1 MNKIFR
7 RINLLRRGRGHR
19 GRTARYP
26 SQIPLLGW
34 RDILLRVYFKL
45 DSANIS
51 ILSAGVAFYAMLA
64 IFPALTAIVSIYA
77 LLADPADVYRQFDA
91 MSGILPLQARDI
103 LSDQLASLAARSQE
117 RLGLGLLLGL
127 GVAIWSAHRGIDAI
141 IRAITVVYD
150 ERETRGYFLMKGITL
165 SLTFGAVLLVVFA
178 LTLTVAL
185 PALSELL
192 HLPRILTGAVQAL
205 VWPLLAVVIMFALA
219 VLYRL
224 APPRRSAKWRW
235 VSWGS
240 VLATLLWLGGSG
252 LFSFYV
258 ASFASYNEMYG
269 SVGAIVIL
277 LLWFFLTTYAVLL
290 GAALNAEM
298 ELQTTVD
305 STHGPARPMGQ
316 RGAYVADNLGE
327 KPSLDL

>member
-1 MNKIFR
+1 MNSKPL
-7 RINLLRRGRGHR
+7 RINLLKREHGHR

-45 DSANIS
+45 DNANIS
-51 ILSAGVAFYAMLA
+51 ILSAGVAFWAMLA
-64 IFPALTAIVSIYA
+64 IFPAFTAIVSIYA
-77 LLADPADVYRQFDA
+77 LLADPADVHRQFEA
-91 MSGILPLQARDI
+91 LSGILPLQARDI
-103 LSDQLASLAARSQE
+103 LSQQLASLAARSQE
-117 RLGLGLLLGL
+117 RLGIGLLLGL
-127 GVAIWSAHRGIDAI
+127 GIAIWSAHRGIDAI
-141 IRAITVVYD
+141 IRAITVMYD

-165 SLTFGAVLLVVFA
+165 A
-178 LTLTVAL
+178 LTLGAILLIVLALTLAVAL
-185 PALSELL
+185 PAVSEVL
-192 HLPRILTGAVQAL
+192 HVPPLVTGVVQAL
-205 VWPLLAVVIMFALA
+205 GWPSLAVIIMVALA
-219 VLYRL
+219 ILYRL

-240 VLATLLWLGGSG
+240 VLATLLWLSGSG

-305 STHGPARPMGQ
+305 STHGPERPMGQ

-327 KPSLDL
+327 KPTLDL